1 MARAG
6 LQPHPSA
13 RVAWGPGPSLA
24 LSGPRAAA
32 RGASGAGGRGC
43 GGRRLRAERARPSAA
58 RRPGSRAAPPAERS
72 ESRPG
77 PRAARGRAVKVAGV
91 ARASVRR
98 ESLQAYLRERARWLL
113 CGVWTLVLESSISSW
128 GSCLARVPLGG
139 AFPFEDPSVQLSHQH
154 CLAEATPR
162 GRASETFLEKGRSG
176 THQLLKGNVTPAR
189 GLASDQA
196 SSRYSGGR
204 GAQELA
210 EGHMAAQKL
219 SHYSGP
225 VYQRLVEEKTSA
237 EARAAE
243 ALGLARFS
251 VCQADASI
259 PHLGKHLSSVSSEE
273 HLFAP
278 KVTDLHVVEC
288 FLL

>member
-210 EGHMAAQKL
+210 EGHMAGLQKL
-219 SHYSGP
+219 P
-225 VYQRLVEEKTSA
+225 CVYFYDCVQQRHMASW
-237 EARAAE
+237 
-243 ALGLARFS
+243 FS
-251 VCQADASI
+251 E
-259 PHLGKHLSSVSSEE
+259 PL
-273 HLFAP
+273 
-278 KVTDLHVVEC
+278 
-288 FLL
+288 